1 MESDNSDVS
10 LRKKQWNLK
19 MLRICFFK
27 KFDVWTVHRDS
38 GKVDV
43 LLPPKSISKYT
54 QLFDD
59 LGIKYTVLESNIQ
72 K

>member
-1 MESDNSDVS
+1 MLIKENHN
-10 LRKKQWNLK
+10 KKNVLK
-19 MLRICFFK
+19 I
-27 KFDVWTVHRDS
+27 KFDVWKVHRES

-43 LLPPKSISKYT
+43 LLPPNSISKYT

-59 LGIKYTVLESNIQ
+59 LGLKYEILESNIQ